1 MKKRESFNSRWGFIL
16 ACIGSAVGMGNIWM
30 FPYRTGQYGGAAI
43 MAYWVLGI
51 DKMEQELMNGRSK
64 PLSRAFAPLA
74 KYVYIFLAALVVFFS
89 FIIPG
94 GIG

>member
-1 MKKRESFNSRWGFIL
+1 MVSESQESE
-16 ACIGSAVGMGNIWM
+16 V
-30 FPYRTGQYGGAAI
+30 
-43 MAYWVLGI
+43 